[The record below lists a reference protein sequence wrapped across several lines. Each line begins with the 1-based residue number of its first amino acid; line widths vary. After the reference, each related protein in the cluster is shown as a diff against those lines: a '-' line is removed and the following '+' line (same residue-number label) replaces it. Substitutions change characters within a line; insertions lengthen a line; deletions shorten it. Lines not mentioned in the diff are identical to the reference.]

1 MSAIQKA
8 TAANVHLKTELP
20 GPKAR
25 AMIARDAGV
34 TSPSYPRDYPF
45 VMSHGRG
52 TEVWDV
58 DGNRFL
64 DFAAGIAVCSTGHAH
79 PEVVRAVQQAASEFL
94 HISSDYWHERMTALA
109 ERLAAL
115 APMREPVMSFL
126 CQSGTE
132 SVEAAIKLARY
143 VTKRPRFIGFL
154 GGFHGRTMGSLSF
167 TSSKYTQQSGF
178 APTMPGVMHV
188 PYPNVYRPLFAG
200 ADQGEAVLAYIR
212 MLFERNLPPQEVAAI
227 LVEPI
232 QGEGGYL
239 VPPAGFLAGLR
250 SICDEH
256 GILLIFDEVQCGV
269 GRTGR
274 MFAAEHDGVAPDI
287 MTLAKGLGSGLPI
300 GAMVAKRRIMEQ
312 WKRGAHGNTYGGNPL
327 ACAAAN
333 ATLDLVNGGMA
344 ANAAAIGTH
353 FTGRLRELARE
364 FPCIGDVR
372 GRGLM
377 IGIELIETGPDRVPA
392 RDLCQKVIERAFHNG
407 LLLLSCG
414 LSTVRLMPPLNVTAA
429 QVDEAVGLVRTSLS
443 EALNLV
449 GK

>member
-25 AMIARDAGV
+25 AMMARDAGV
-34 TSPSYPRDYPF
+34 SSPSYPRDYPF

-143 VTKRPRFIGFL
+143 VTRRPRFIGFL

-167 TSSKYTQQSGF
+167 TSSKYTQQAGF

-344 ANAAAIGTH
+344 ANAAAVGTH
-353 FTGRLRELARE
+353 FTGQLRELARE

-392 RDLCQKVIERAFHNG
+392 RDLCQRVIERAFHNG

-414 LSTVRLMPPLNVTAA
+414 LSTVRFMPPLNVTAA

>member
-25 AMIARDAGV
+25 TMIARDAGV

-274 MFAAEHDGVAPDI
+274 MFAAEHDSVAPDI

-344 ANAAAIGTH
+344 ANAAAVGTH

-414 LSTVRLMPPLNVTAA
+414 LSTVRFMPPLNVNAA
-429 QVDEAVGLVRTSLS
+429 QVDEAVGLLRTSLS

>member
-25 AMIARDAGV
+25 AMMARDAGV
-34 TSPSYPRDYPF
+34 SSPSYPRDYPF

-274 MFAAEHDGVAPDI
+274 MFAAEHDSVAPDI

-344 ANAAAIGTH
+344 ANAAAVGTH

-364 FPCIGDVR
+364 LPCIGDVR

-414 LSTVRLMPPLNVTAA
+414 LSTVRFMPPLNVNAA
-429 QVDEAVGLVRTSLS
+429 QVDEAVGLLRTSLS